1 MILCKLNKH
10 PKIMFIVTFPFI
22 GKDITP
28 SKVYEVSNK
37 LCLGYIKSIDI
48 FENYDSK
55 KVFRSAEVAFS
66 EIFQH
71 EQSRN
76 ICKQLGE
83 GGEVV
88 IKMHKKKVSR
98 WIMRANREGSIF
110 GLRPMKN
117 QKRIYIDI

>member
-1 MILCKLNKH
+1 MYV
-10 PKIMFIVTFPFI
+10 VTLPFI

-28 SKVYEVSNK
+28 SKVYEVMNK

-55 KVFRSAEVAFS
+55 KVFRSAEVVFS

-71 EQSRN
+71 EQSKN

-88 IKMHKKKVSR
+88 IKMHKKNVSR

-117 QKRIYIDI
+117 QERIYIDI